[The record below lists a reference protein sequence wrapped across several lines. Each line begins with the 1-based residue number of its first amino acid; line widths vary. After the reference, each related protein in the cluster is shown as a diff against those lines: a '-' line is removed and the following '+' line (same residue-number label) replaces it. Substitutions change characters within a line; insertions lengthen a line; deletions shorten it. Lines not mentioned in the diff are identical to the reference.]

1 VRELEV
7 ARTDDPAELTAIA
20 RRLLREQFARASLGI
35 SGVNF
40 AVAATGSILLL
51 ENEGN
56 IRLTTSLPP
65 VHVALMGIE
74 KLVPRLEDLAV
85 FLRLLPRSGTGQH
98 LTSYQSL
105 LTGPPARDGQEGPRE
120 LHIVLVDNGR
130 SAMLADP
137 RERETLA
144 CIRCGAC
151 LNACPV
157 YRQVGGH
164 AYGSVYPGPIGSI
177 LTPQL
182 VGDEAA
188 GELPFASSLCG
199 ACRDVC
205 PVKID
210 IPGLL
215 LRLRARAASSKQA
228 TPPASEERRAFQG
241 WAWAMER
248 AWRYELAAKL
258 ARTAAPVALGDDL
271 LGRWLRERAPPLGDW
286 LAGRELRAPA
296 PRSFRE
302 VWRAELARGGEEPPR
317 G

>member
-1 VRELEV
+1 
-7 ARTDDPAELTAIA
+7 
-20 RRLLREQFARASLGI
+20 
-35 SGVNF
+35 
-40 AVAATGSILLL
+40 
-51 ENEGN
+51 
-56 IRLTTSLPP
+56 
-65 VHVALMGIE
+65 
-74 KLVPRLEDLAV
+74 
-85 FLRLLPRSGTGQH
+85 
-98 LTSYQSL
+98 
-105 LTGPPARDGQEGPRE
+105 
-120 LHIVLVDNGR
+120 VLVDNGR
-130 SAMLADP
+130 ADMLADP
-137 RERETLA
+137 HERETLA

-151 LNACPV
+151 LNTCPV

-182 VGDEAA
+182 AGDDAA

-215 LRLRARAASSKQA
+215 LRLRARAARSKQA
-228 TPPASEERRAFQG
+228 TPPASEERRAFRG

-271 LGRWLRERAPPLGDW
+271 LGRWLRARATPLADW
-286 LAGRELRAPA
+286 LAGRELRPPA
-296 PRSFRE
+296 ARSFRE
-302 VWRAELARGGEEPPR
+302 IWRAELAREEEPAR